1 MVCGDT
7 CMLLI
12 CEIKYSGHEVK
23 RISQNLEK
31 MQNLVVNSTKTGQYR
46 KVRYF
51 QTYRCRISSYGVD
64 GFHTQP
70 KSQGSL

>member
-1 MVCGDT
+1 
-7 CMLLI
+7 
-12 CEIKYSGHEVK
+12 
-23 RISQNLEK
+23 